1 MTPMP
6 TILRKR
12 FRTPP
17 PVVADMFLA
26 LAEYRPVPAWP
37 RDCRALA
44 GEIADDDPF
53 TIILFVEP
61 LAQKHWR
68 RTSHMV
74 MRRVELV
81 SELEETVYRHFER
94 ELNARMAE
102 WLHDHRDPDDAHLR
116 SIVRE
121 YYPKAKRILR
131 ADYQERYPRVWRK
144 RWAERSYLQPRPK
157 VECLRRYDLPPPLG
171 LWSTGSPQQ
180 FYCLRRSKTYAR
192 GCGNSSGSREVH
204 SYFGLA
210 FLELT
215 RCGVSIPS
223 HILVYDRHNQLLLAD
238 TLPSFALYP
247 GSMGSNC
254 EESHDTVQ
262 NLMRT
267 ALCVT
272 ATTSDEYSAGR
283 NDSYSGITIGRVGK
297 KSRNSIPSVVK
308 RGDSSVGA

>member
-1 MTPMP
+1 MTATH

-17 PVVADMFLA
+17 PAVADMFLS
-26 LAEYRPVPAWP
+26 LAEYHPVPAWP

-61 LAQKHWR
+61 LAREHWR

-74 MRRVELV
+74 MRRAELV
-81 SELEETVYRHFER
+81 SELEETVYRHFEN
-94 ELNARMAE
+94 ELNLRMAV
-102 WLHDHRDPDDAHLR
+102 WLRDYRDPDDAHLR

-131 ADYQERYPRVWRK
+131 ADYQERYPRAWRK
-144 RWAERSYLQPRPK
+144 RWAERSYRQPRHK
-157 VECLRRYDLPPPLG
+157 VECRRRYDLPPPLG
-171 LWSTGSPQQ
+171 LWSTGAPQQ
-180 FYCLRRSKTYAR
+180 FYCMSRSKTYAR
-192 GCGNSSGSREVH
+192 GCSNSSGSREVH

-215 RCGVSIPS
+215 RGGASLPC
-223 HILVYDRHNQLLLAD
+223 HILVYDKHNQLLQAD
-238 TLPSFALYP
+238 TLPSFALHP
-247 GSMGSNC
+247 GAMGSNC
-254 EESHDTVQ
+254 EESHDTVH

-267 ALCVT
+267 ALSVT
-272 ATTSDEYSAGR
+272 ATPSDDYSAIREIRVFADKDERDAIAVPGKK
-283 NDSYSGITIGRVGK
+283 YSGG
-297 KSRNSIPSVVK
+297 
-308 RGDSSVGA
+308 